1 MFAKQVLWPYK
12 MHLCVKVPTLCF
24 KHFLGAAIFAWG
36 HASVSGSSLAN
47 YCTFPNLIGNSGFH
61 LHGAYHWPQ
70 QKDYA
75 SCTSY
80 EKKIIIN
87 FILFFNFHINFSE
100 QYVCVYFKCSFQ
112 KEKEKKKNHILSV
125 HLCPNSLFSWH
136 WKYKTFPPW
145 NTKCFT
151 NAQVEDFVSEQ
162 TRVLKPFDHW
172 HFHAISSHL

>member
-1 MFAKQVLWPYK
+1 MHLFCRCVTVNREDRFPCLAHWSLQMFAKQVLWPYK

-87 FILFFNFHINFSE
+87 FIFFSIFILIFLSNMYMYILNAAS
-100 QYVCVYFKCSFQ
+100 
-112 KEKEKKKNHILSV
+112 KKKKKKKKS
-125 HLCPNSLFSWH
+125 
-136 WKYKTFPPW
+136 Y
-145 NTKCFT
+145 
-151 NAQVEDFVSEQ
+151 FVS
-162 TRVLKPFDHW
+162 PFVSKLT
-172 HFHAISSHL
+172 FLMALEI